1 MRLSYRWRGFVVS
14 AGMLASTFAD
24 TACASGGVFYDSYG
38 HDYHRWNR
46 TEDRFYRQWE
56 LGGHRPHQDFSRRS
70 RAEQDAYWDW
80 RHK

>member
-14 AGMLASTFAD
+14 AGVLASTFTA

-38 HDYHRWNR
+38 HDYHRWNS

-56 LGGHRPHQDFSRRS
+56 LGGHRPHEDFSRRS
-70 RAEQDAYWDW
+70 RAEQDAYLGW